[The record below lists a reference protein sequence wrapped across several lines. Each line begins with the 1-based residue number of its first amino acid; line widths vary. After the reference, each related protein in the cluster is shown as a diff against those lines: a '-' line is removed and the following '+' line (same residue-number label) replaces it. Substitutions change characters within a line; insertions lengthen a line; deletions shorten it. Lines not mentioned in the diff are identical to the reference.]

1 MAKKKECEDR
11 LVAFVER
18 RLTDRNVK
26 KYYRKEKQK
35 RKSLIRDWGGS
46 FLWAACVVFLINQ
59 YFFQAYNIP
68 TPSMVHTLET
78 QDRLFVNKLVY
89 GPELLPGI
97 AKLPGFA
104 PKRNDIIVFENPE
117 YISKGTAF
125 DIAHRMIFMLTLSL
139 VDIDKEW
146 NPRTR
151 QMEPGKHFLIK
162 RAVGTG
168 GDRVR
173 TCDGRVLIA
182 PRGSDRFFEEEF
194 VSGFPQSRYRVRREI
209 SDETYRSESLD
220 LFDEMVRSGT
230 GSFRYTDY
238 ETVKTAAMVGLMMN
252 PSASDR
258 IHWAVRN
265 HLGYYIPEHYKLPL
279 GDNRDNS
286 LDGRWFGPVK
296 DRDII
301 GRAGFIYYPFSRF
314 GLVR

>member
-1 MAKKKECEDR
+1 MAKKSGSEDR
-11 LVAFVER
+11 LVAFIER
-18 RLTDRNVK
+18 RLTDRNVR

-35 RKSLIRDWGGS
+35 RKSLLRDWGGS

-78 QDRLFVNKLVY
+78 QDRLFVNKLIY

-97 AKLPGFA
+97 AKLPGA
-104 PKRNDIIVFENPE
+104 SPKRHDIIVFENPE
-117 YISKGTAF
+117 YVSKGTVF
-125 DIAHRMIFMLTLSL
+125 DVAHRMIFMLTLSL

-162 RAVGTG
+162 RAVGAG
-168 GDRVR
+168 GDRIR
-173 TCDGRVLIA
+173 TCDGRVRIA
-182 PRGSDRFFEEEF
+182 PRGSDRFFEEDMI
-194 VSGFPQSRYRVRREI
+194 SSFPSRRYRVRREI
-209 SDETYRSESLD
+209 SDETYRRESLD
-220 LFDEMVRSGT
+220 LFDKMIRQGEA
-230 GSFRYTDY
+230 SFRYTDY
-238 ETVKTAAMVGLMMN
+238 ETVKTAAMVQLMMD
-252 PSASDR
+252 PAAADR
-258 IHWAVRN
+258 AAWAVRN
-265 HLGYYIPEHYKLPL
+265 HLGYYVPEGYKLPL

-286 LDGRWFGPVK
+286 LDGRWFGPVR
-296 DRDII
+296 DRNII

>member
-1 MAKKKECEDR
+1 MSKKNQNEDW

-35 RKSLIRDWGGS
+35 RKSLLRDWGGS

-59 YFFQAYNIP
+59 YLFQAYNIP

-104 PKRNDIIVFENPE
+104 PQRCDIIVFENPE

-125 DIAHRMIFMLTLSL
+125 DVAHRMIFMLTLSL

-162 RAVGTG
+162 RAIGAD

-173 TCDGRVLIA
+173 TQDGRVQIS
-182 PRGSDRFFEEEF
+182 PRGSSRFFEEEE
-194 VSGFPQSRYRVRREI
+194 VTQFPYHRYEVRREI
-209 SDETYRSESLD
+209 SDQNYRRQSLE
-220 LFDEMVRSGT
+220 LFDEMIDSGD
-230 GSFRYTDY
+230 GSFRYSDY
-238 ETVKTAAMVGLMMN
+238 ESVKTASMVQLMSH
-252 PSASDR
+252 PTVPDR
-258 IHWAVRN
+258 LQWAARN
-265 HLGYYIPEHYKLPL
+265 HLGYYIPENYKLPL

-296 DRDII
+296 DRNII
-301 GRAGFIYYPFSRF
+301 GRAGFIYFPFSRF
-314 GLVR
+314 GRVR